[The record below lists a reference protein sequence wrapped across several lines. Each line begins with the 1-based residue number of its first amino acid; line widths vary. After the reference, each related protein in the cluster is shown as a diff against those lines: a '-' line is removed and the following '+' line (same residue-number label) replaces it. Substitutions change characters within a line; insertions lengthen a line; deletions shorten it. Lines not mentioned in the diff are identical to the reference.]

1 MLTIVQK
8 MTLKDFVRKLIDI
21 QLGMINVHIKVLR
34 DLRDKAESEEYS
46 RGVQDCIDIL
56 EESMLTG
63 MSITDDEIHKKEREM
78 EAALET
84 IMANR
89 GDN

>member
-1 MLTIVQK
+1 

-21 QLGMINVHIKVLR
+21 QLGMTDIHIKSLSVLR
-34 DLRDKAESEEYS
+34 DKSDSTEYQ

-63 MSITDDEIHKKEREM
+63 MSITDDEIHKKERGLQV
-78 EAALET
+78 ALET
-84 IMANR
+84 IMGSKIE